1 MINDQCM
8 ICYDTINMKKLVCNH
23 IICKEEHSKKYIEYG
38 KKKNNKDYTICPI
51 CRQDIS
57 YNTGKIKLKYK
68 IIIEELSVLDIEN
81 YISL

>member
-23 IICKEEHSKKYIEYG
+23 IICKECFKKYIEYG
-38 KKKNNKDYTICPI
+38 KKNNKDYTICPI